1 MEQTVDVGNKLQRK
15 FEKFQWIDSIDKI
28 NIYIIDVSPV
38 IAITPSSVQTKYG
51 GMT

>member
-1 MEQTVDVGNKLQRK
+1 MNR
-15 FEKFQWIDSIDKI
+15 WYKI

-38 IAITPSSVQTKYG
+38 IIAITPNSVQTKYG